1 MLNFLA
7 VFLRQHK
14 NLSSILLPGT
24 DYALNLPRN
33 AWRDLRWICYAI
45 AALSALLPRFF
56 VAMLRMRTSTPTRLH
71 QRIVAIC
78 VDSITPRA
86 TELASVERS
95 GVHIHGLLDALEIDE
110 VKATL
115 DQNFERIQN
124 IMFSRTNHLAATGS
138 GPAEVEDDG
147 YD

>member
-33 AWRDLRWICYAI
+33 PWRDSGWICCAI

-56 VAMLRMRTSTPTRLH
+56 GAMLGVRT
-71 QRIVAIC
+71 
-78 VDSITPRA
+78 
-86 TELASVERS
+86 SVERS
-95 GVHIHGLLDALEIDE
+95 GVHIYDSVEIIE
-110 VKATL
+110 VNAKL

-124 IMFSRTNHLAATGS
+124 IMFSRINHLAATGS